1 MRICVLICIMHGDGV
16 KVYTQDSRDL
26 RTGFWLS
33 TGSLKL
39 LSFSTPFHLME
50 ELVVKVPAIPFQSI
64 LPIHA
69 RSQHI

>member
-1 MRICVLICIMHGDGV
+1 MRKCVLIYIMNGDGV

-39 LSFSTPFHLME
+39 LSFSTPFHLVE
-50 ELVVKVPAIPFQSI
+50 GFVVKVPVIPFQSI
-64 LPIHA
+64 LSIHA